1 MIRKIAAVLVLLTV
15 ACSDFEQGPPPPQ
28 ATLLTNELTFFRFR
42 DDAYQAAEKQGS
54 FWAVPG
60 QARTLIL
67 RYTDSSQPF
76 LIFQVGENSLPGTDS
91 VQISVQ
97 VDPNGLLAFH
107 FSPSGLQFNPL
118 APAVLRIDH
127 TRKQV
132 DVDRNG
138 NVDLRDTLLVLTAGI
153 WKQDVPTVPWL
164 KLPTLNVLSTMA
176 QTNVYDFTSFGM
188 AVD

>member
-1 MIRKIAAVLVLLTV
+1 MIRKIAAVLVLVTA

-42 DDAYQAAEKQGS
+42 SDAFQAAEKQGS

-60 QARTLIL
+60 QARTLVL
-67 RYTDSSQPF
+67 RYTDTNQPF
-76 LIFQVGENSLPGTDS
+76 LVFQVGENSLLGTDS

-107 FSPSGLQFNPL
+107 FSPSGLQFNPW

-127 TRKQV
+127 SRKQV
-132 DVDRNG
+132 DIDTDG
-138 NVDLRDTLLVLTAGI
+138 DVDLRDNLMVLTASV
-153 WKQDVPTVPWL
+153 WKQDVPLVPWL
-164 KLPTLNVLSTMA
+164 KLPTLNVLSTIA